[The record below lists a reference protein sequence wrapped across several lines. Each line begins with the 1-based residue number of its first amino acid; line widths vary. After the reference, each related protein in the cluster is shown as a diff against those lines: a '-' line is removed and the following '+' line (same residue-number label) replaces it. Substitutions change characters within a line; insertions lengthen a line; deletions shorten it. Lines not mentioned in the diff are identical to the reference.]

1 MNYIKR
7 LLPQNEQILF
17 LTRRHGF
24 VLLSRSFKELLILA
38 ALVVGLFAIRR
49 LPDATYG
56 MIAIAVVAA
65 VVLVSMLFDVLRW
78 QYEQF
83 IVTNR
88 RVISCSGI
96 LSKNVLDSSLN
107 KINDVIMRQSWLGR
121 VFGYGTIEILTASEE
136 ATNILAT
143 IANPI
148 AFKQAMLN
156 AKAGLEDA
164 APSAPGPASSSA
176 TQLLEELAQ
185 LKARGLITETEYQEK
200 RKDILKRM

>member
-1 MNYIKR
+1 MNYVKR
-7 LLPQNEQILF
+7 LLPENEQILF

-24 VLLSRSFKELLILA
+24 VLLKRSFKESLILA
-38 ALVVGLFAIRR
+38 ALVVGLLAIRR
-49 LPDATYG
+49 LPDPTYG

-65 VVLVSMLFDVLRW
+65 VVLLSILFDVLRW
-78 QYEQF
+78 QNEQF

-96 LSKNVLDSSLN
+96 FNKNVLDSSLN
-107 KINDVIMRQSWLGR
+107 KINDVILRQSWLGR

-136 ATNILAT
+136 ATNVLAT
-143 IANPI
+143 IANPLG
-148 AFKQAMLN
+148 FKQAMLN

-164 APSAPGPASSSA
+164 VPAPAASPSA

-185 LKARGLITETEYQEK
+185 LKARGLISEAEYQEK
-200 RKDILKRM
+200 RKEILKRI